1 LLEPVRERLPA
12 NCSRSSKKHRES
24 ASNYY
29 EVHEETPPPAVDF
42 YVLVYLSAL

>member
-12 NCSRSSKKHRES
+12 NCRGSSKKCCES

-29 EVHEETPPPAVDF
+29 QVHEETPPPAVDF
-42 YVLVYLSAL
+42 YVLVYLGML